1 MMRRLA
7 CLRGLLPRSGSVS
20 SAVLRVFLVS
30 TFCSLAVIAMT
41 DFLDEQPE
49 RPAGWLEPLSRL
61 LNAALATFNGGPELS
76 YDRARSL
83 QLYRL
88 LLTLCLAVAICFF
101 IGSRNRWKSW
111 GAALR
116 RVYVD
121 SGCLHGRELGKAIM
135 FGYAQM
141 ILGLLGAICLLV
153 WDDYKFGNSEEVMY
167 AEQWTYLRIS
177 IVTSLAFAFACY
189 AAAFRTCSRA

>member
-1 MMRRLA
+1 MSS
-7 CLRGLLPRSGSVS
+7 PSG
-20 SAVLRVFLVS
+20 
-30 TFCSLAVIAMT
+30 
-41 DFLDEQPE
+41 Q
-49 RPAGWLEPLSRL
+49 PAGLNCCPAY
-61 LNAALATFNGGPELS
+61 NAALATFNGGPELS

-88 LLTLCLAVAICFF
+88 LLTLCLAVATCFF

-153 WDDYKFGNSEEVMY
+153 WDDYKFGSSEDVMY